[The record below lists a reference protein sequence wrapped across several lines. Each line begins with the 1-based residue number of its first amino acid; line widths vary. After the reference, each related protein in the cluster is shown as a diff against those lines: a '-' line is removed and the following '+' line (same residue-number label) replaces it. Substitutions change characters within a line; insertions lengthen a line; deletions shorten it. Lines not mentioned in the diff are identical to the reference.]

1 MSAPRIL
8 HVFSTFAPAGPE
20 LRAVSL
26 MRALGDSYQHAILA
40 IDGCTDAARML
51 PEREDIRVLEA
62 PPRAGTMKTVRRL
75 RAIIRAEQPDLV
87 CTYNWGAMDGAMAAV
102 GCKVPVLHHED
113 GFNADEAKRF
123 KRRRVWWRR
132 RLLPLT
138 HRVIVPSVYLEKL
151 AVELWKLKPEKVQRI
166 PNGIDPARFEAADG
180 NAALRAELGIPQSS
194 CLIGF
199 MGHLRPVK
207 NAARLLEAAAPLA
220 EEHDLHLL
228 IIGDGRERS
237 ALELLAAEPPL
248 RGRVH
253 FTGHLEDPRSHL
265 RAMDI
270 FALSSDSEQHPI
282 ALLEAMACSLCVAS
296 TRVGDVEHILTKD
309 QQPLI
314 SSLEAGA
321 GGLSSALR
329 ELILDEGLRRSL
341 GQQNAQRVREIFTH
355 EAMLEQH
362 AQLWRSGVEAAS

>member
-8 HVFSTFAPAGPE
+8 HIFSTFAPAGPE

-26 MRALGDSYQHAILA
+26 IHALGDAYQHAILA
-40 IDGCTDAARML
+40 IDGCTDAAGML
-51 PEREDIRVLEA
+51 PEREDVRVIEA

-123 KRRRVWWRR
+123 KRRRIWWRR

-138 HRVIVPSVYLEKL
+138 HRVVVPSVRLEKL
-151 AVELWKLKPEKVQRI
+151 ATELWKLKPERIQRI
-166 PNGIDPARFEAADG
+166 PNGIDPTRFEAADG
-180 NAALRAELGIPQSS
+180 NAALRAELGISQSS
-194 CLIGF
+194 CIIGF

-228 IIGDGRERS
+228 IIGDGAERG

-248 RGRVH
+248 KGRVH
-253 FTGHLEDPRSHL
+253 FTGHLEDPRAHL
-265 RAMDI
+265 RAMDV

-282 ALLEAMACSLCVAS
+282 ALLEAMASSLPVAS
-296 TRVGDVEHILTKD
+296 TRVGDVEHILGKT
-309 QQPLI
+309 QHPFISPL
-314 SSLEAGA
+314 ETGA
-321 GGLSSALR
+321 GGLRSALR
-329 ELILDEGLRRSL
+329 GLISDDSARRRL
-341 GQQNAQRVREIFTH
+341 GRLNAQHVSDEFTH
-355 EAMLEQH
+355 EAMLKQH
-362 AQLWRSGVEAAS
+362 AQLWRSGVEATA